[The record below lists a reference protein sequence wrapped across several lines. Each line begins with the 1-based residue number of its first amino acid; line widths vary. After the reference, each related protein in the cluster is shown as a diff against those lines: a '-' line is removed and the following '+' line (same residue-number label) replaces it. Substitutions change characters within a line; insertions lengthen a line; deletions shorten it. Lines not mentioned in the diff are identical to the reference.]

1 MLSSYCGWG
10 TGAAPRNTPLY
21 LPAPAPFLRCP
32 SFYGH
37 IAGVR
42 SRVDHWHSCFGHCG
56 FVLPARW
63 VARIRKKS
71 FNRLKPCEIFLDN
84 KNFCCRKRDG
94 AIVLHLVL
102 QGTACLSFVTSMLV
116 VGVAGTFCEVEPGN
130 FDKQSQRQELL
141 LIS

>member
-1 MLSSYCGWG
+1 MGG
-10 TGAAPRNTPLY
+10 KN
-21 LPAPAPFLRCP
+21 
-32 SFYGH
+32 
-37 IAGVR
+37 
-42 SRVDHWHSCFGHCG
+42 
-56 FVLPARW
+56 
-63 VARIRKKS
+63 RKKS

-84 KNFCCRKRDG
+84 KNFCCLKRDG

-130 FDKQSQRQELL
+130 FDKRSQRQELL